1 MKPKLQPMRP
11 LKTRLIRLAA
21 ILLFAALPSAFARDL
36 TFIVTSDSHYITDD
50 QSERNRSIR
59 LSIEEMNA
67 IDQRTWPEALGGGP
81 IPRPRAVFVNGDII
95 DDGDKKGE
103 TELQWSY
110 YVRDFGLTGKEG
122 LLKYPVFDGYGN
134 HDGPPVG
141 AEKHGFSMQ
150 AKLKERNLR
159 RQELG
164 WLKELCPKGL
174 HYSFDLDDVHFVQVN
189 IYPADTQHAKIRYNR
204 VWHDPQG
211 ALTFLKSSLEKHA
224 AGKDRPVVILSHCGF
239 DTDWWHPEDWAVFH
253 AAVAPYPVA
262 SYFCGH
268 TGTGILKYKPEGSA
282 GPELPVVNTGQTA
295 KGFFVVRIT
304 GDRIIAAYRI
314 REAAG
319 WSWKFPMNR
328 PLGMPVAK

>member
-1 MKPKLQPMRP
+1 MPRLNTLQA
-11 LKTRLIRLAA
+11 LLAA
-21 ILLFAALPSAFARDL
+21 TLLAAAALPARDL
-36 TFIVTSDSHYITDD
+36 TFIVTSDSHYVTDD

-67 IDQRTWPEALGGGP
+67 IDRRTWPESLGGGA
-81 IPRPRAVFVNGDII
+81 IAKPRAVFINGDII
-95 DDGDKKGE
+95 DDGDKKDE
-103 TELQWSY
+103 TALQWGY
-110 YVRDFGLTGKEG
+110 FVRDFGLTGEDG

-159 RQELG
+159 RKELG

-174 HYSFDLDDVHFVQVN
+174 HYSFEFDGVHFVQVN

-224 AGKDRPVVILSHCGF
+224 AAKDRPVVILSHCGF
-239 DTDWWHPEDWAVFH
+239 DTDWWHPEDWSAFH
-253 AAVAPYPVA
+253 SAVAPYPVA
-262 SYFCGH
+262 TYFCGH
-268 TGTGILKYKPEGSA
+268 TGTGILKYKPEGSP

-304 GDRIIAAYRI
+304 GDRIRAAYRI

-319 WSWKFPMNR
+319 WNWKFPMDR
-328 PLGMPVAK
+328 PLPTSAAR